1 MIGKVILIIFG
12 LLFWSNGEIKEIK
25 NKWLASDFRPPK
37 SNLTI
42 SVVVKIW
49 YLVRACREFFN
60 LISHFLNSKLWIKNY
75 DYYKYVT
82 WIYKKIIVLKQIS
95 QLIGKCNSP
104 WMFYWPQKFLFLFNI
119 LSKIFIVLLIFFKNL
134 WKNIS
139 NYWNFVVNNWNLCLR
154 VNNFYGLVLNVS
166 IY

>member
-1 MIGKVILIIFG
+1 MILNIFG

-49 YLVRACREFFN
+49 CLVRACREFFN

-139 NYWNFVVNNWNLCLR
+139 NYWNFVANNWNLCLR